1 MSPSDPPARRR
12 SSGRRA
18 SKRRPTPKV
27 QKELG
32 ERSPRAPLRR
42 RTGSARATRAELEAL
57 GESLAWERPETQAPV
72 PPVRVPSRRLH
83 VLMVGWEFPPH
94 HSGGLGVHSYEL
106 TRELTELGHRVTFLT
121 PFPGPFTEV
130 TGVTFVTPSAPAGA
144 VGAPPGT
151 YDRVLEPDGR
161 VADAVTAYNDWIRE
175 QATTAPVD
183 VVHVHDWFGTV
194 GAAGLAARLRRPLV
208 MTVHSTEFDRS
219 LGWPHPDILER
230 ERAGLR
236 AADRV
241 IAVSR
246 HLKQQLVDRYA
257 VPAERI
263 RVVYNAVRPT
273 DRLRRLESPDP
284 IVLYLGR
291 LAAMKGVDTFLRA
304 AAKVAPHQPRALFVV
319 AGDGPEYPRL
329 LTLAAHLG
337 IADRVLFLGWVNEEE
352 RTILLG
358 RASVYVLPSVVE
370 PFGISA
376 LEAMVSGVPTIVSKT
391 SGVAEITETVFAV
404 DFWDI
409 DEFASRIAELLSY
422 PTLRNVMG
430 RATRRAALGATWAER
445 ARETVAVYLEV
456 VGGGRVG

>member
-1 MSPSDPPARRR
+1 M
-12 SSGRRA
+12 
-18 SKRRPTPKV
+18 
-27 QKELG
+27 
-32 ERSPRAPLRR
+32 
-42 RTGSARATRAELEAL
+42 
-57 GESLAWERPETQAPV
+57 
-72 PPVRVPSRRLH
+72 RVASRRLH

-94 HSGGLGVHSYEL
+94 HAGGLGVHSYEL
-106 TRELTELGHRVTFLT
+106 CRELTQLGHRVTFLT
-121 PFPGPFTEV
+121 PFAGPFTEV
-130 TGVTFVTPSAPAGA
+130 EGVTFVTPSAPAGA
-144 VGAPPGT
+144 PGAPPGT

-161 VADAVTAYNDWIRE
+161 VADAITAYNDWVGALR
-175 QATTAPVD
+175 TPRD
-183 VVHVHDWFGTV
+183 FDLVHVHDWFGTV
-194 GAAGLAARLRRPLV
+194 GAVGLAARRRRPLV

-230 ERAGLR
+230 ERVGMR

-246 HLKQQLVDRYA
+246 HLKQQLVDRYS
-257 VPAERI
+257 VPADRI

-273 DRLRRLESPDP
+273 DRLRRLEAPDP

-304 AAKVAPHQPRALFVV
+304 AAKVAPHAPRALFVV

-422 PTLRNVMG
+422 PALRNVMG

-456 VGGGRVG
+456 VGSGRAG